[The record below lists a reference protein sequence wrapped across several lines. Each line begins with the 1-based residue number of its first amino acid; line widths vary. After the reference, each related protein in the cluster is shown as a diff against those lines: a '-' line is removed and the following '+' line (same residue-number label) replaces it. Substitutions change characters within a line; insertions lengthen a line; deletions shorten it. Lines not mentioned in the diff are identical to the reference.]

1 MFKDER
7 TSKAIT
13 AKTGFKR
20 TAPYLLRICLKG
32 FGGVQMFGFRR
43 VLRREKNESC
53 IPTVLIFSSKNKK
66 KRLVVS

>member
-7 TSKAIT
+7 TSKAIS

-32 FGGVQMFGFRR
+32 FGGVQMFGLEEFLEERR
-43 VLRREKNESC
+43 MK
-53 IPTVLIFSSKNKK
+53 
-66 KRLVVS
+66 VVFLQY